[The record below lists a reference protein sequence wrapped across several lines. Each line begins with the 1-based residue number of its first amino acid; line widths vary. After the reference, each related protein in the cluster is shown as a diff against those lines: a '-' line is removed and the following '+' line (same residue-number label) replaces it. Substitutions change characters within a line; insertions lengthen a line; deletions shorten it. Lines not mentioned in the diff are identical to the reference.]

1 MFKKYAAVSLSS
13 MLMLPAVGLAATGIA
28 GGDET
33 GAGLGTFISNAVAF
47 INTIL
52 IPAVLALAFLFF
64 VWGIF
69 LFFIAGGA
77 DDEKKAKGKSLMFY
91 AIGGF
96 VLILVFFG
104 VVNLLVGTIG
114 TGGETLKNIPGG
126 PIPAAG

>member
-1 MFKKYAAVSLSS
+1 MKQVFTLGLASLTLVMVPALSY
-13 MLMLPAVGLAATGIA
+13 AVGLTTTFEGTALGLFM
-28 GGDET
+28 E
-33 GAGLGTFISNAVAF
+33 GAVGF

-104 VVNLLVGTIG
+104 VVNLLASTVGFTPSENTI
-114 TGGETLKNIPGG
+114 EFVPG
-126 PIPAAG
+126 IELN